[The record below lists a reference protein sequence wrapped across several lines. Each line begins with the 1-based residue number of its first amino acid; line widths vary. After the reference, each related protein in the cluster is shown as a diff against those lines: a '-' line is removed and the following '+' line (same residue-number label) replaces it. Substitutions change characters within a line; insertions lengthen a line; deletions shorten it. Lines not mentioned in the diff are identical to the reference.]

1 MSQGIK
7 GVQRLPK
14 LSVKKGDK
22 VVVIAGKD
30 KTKSGVVLEIYPKDQ
45 RVLVEGVNIVKRH
58 TKPNMA
64 NPEGGIIEKEA
75 PIHISNVQ
83 LADPKT
89 GEATRVGHKLLE
101 DGTKVRYAKKS
112 GEVIDE

>member
-1 MSQGIK
+1 M
-7 GVQRLPK
+7 QRLPK
-14 LSVKKGDK
+14 VSIKRGDK

-30 KTKSGVVLEIYPKDQ
+30 KQKSGLVLAVYPKDQ
-45 RVLVEGVNIVKRH
+45 RVLVEGVNVVKRH

-83 LADPKT
+83 LADPKS
-89 GEATRVGHKLLE
+89 GEATRVGYKLLE

>member
-1 MSQGIK
+1 MA
-7 GVQRLPK
+7 K
-14 LSVKKGDK
+14 LHVKKGDK

-30 KTKSGVVLEIYPKDQ
+30 KAKTGKVLLVLPKEE
-45 RVLVEGVNIVKRH
+45 RVIVEGVNIVKRH
-58 TKPNMA
+58 TKPNPV

-83 LADPKT
+83 VADPKS
-89 GEATRVGHKLLE
+89 GQPSRIGYKLLQ

-112 GEVIDE
+112 GEVID